1 MNFLRAIIVVLTL
14 GVSLAALVG
23 CREERP
29 RTARSPSGNSGLQ
42 QSDRGDV
49 LFSAVVGQ
57 LRNLVGQAD
66 TDLTPP
72 AVILDSKSSADG
84 RDVMAICTTNPAY
97 PDGPINYLSVAS
109 ENPNSRF
116 RNLGVRPG
124 DILKYYAVYD
134 QESLETGIQQTVAMD
149 LLVAQVLNDNALLIQ
164 GGLMLPVLEPAKIEV
179 WRYVDDRLDEI
190 ARQLA
195 TYVRYRQPVF
205 DWEPTPDA
213 RILKQVVERLNQW
226 MRQSQPKVEW
236 SLDPLLA
243 TLDPQLASD
252 DRLAPMIAESALAES
267 VFQPYEGRLLQ
278 EAIWHRDISRW
289 AQGSSLYPVDRAA
302 ALFDWTIRNVQLD
315 ADEDVLPLR
324 PWQVLMFGHGTA
336 EQRAWVFAELC
347 RQQGLDVVMLSV
359 PDEAELPADGASAA
373 GATRFWL
380 PALLSDGQLYLFDT
394 RLGLAIPGAK
404 GDGVATLAA
413 VKADDG
419 LLRQLDLDDRPYDVT
434 AEQLKHM
441 TASPV
446 ADRFQLT
453 RRAQAIE
460 GKLTGDDRLVLTS
473 RPSAIAERLKVAPG
487 VADVT
492 IWDFPFQIIRD
503 QLRVPMAQRRRLAMD
518 FEPFAWRP
526 TLWKARVLHFRG
538 QRAEPSADDPTAEV
552 ADDHGE
558 AVQIYTSRLVR
569 PPCRVIDG
577 LGSAPK
583 QRIYSATKDGASYWV
598 GLLLFDDEKYPSAE
612 NWFHDPRL
620 SADGSNPWVGG
631 TRYNLART
639 LEAQG
644 KRDEAIALYE
654 ADTSPQSHGNRLRG
668 KWLKERV
675 QTAKEPPPTADE

>member
-1 MNFLRAIIVVLTL
+1 MNFLRAFVIVSTL
-14 GVSLAALVG
+14 GVVLSALVG
-23 CREERP
+23 CREERS
-29 RTARSPSGNSGLQ
+29 RTARAPSGSSGLQ
-42 QSDRGDV
+42 QSERGDV

-57 LRNLVGQAD
+57 LRNLVGQVD

-72 AVILDSKSSADG
+72 AVILDSKSSANG
-84 RDVMAICTTNPAY
+84 KDVMAVCTTNPDY
-97 PDGPINYLSVAS
+97 PDGPINYLSVWG
-109 ENPNSRF
+109 EPNSRF
-116 RNLGVRPG
+116 RSLGVRPG
-124 DILKYYAVYD
+124 DILKFYAVYD
-134 QESLETGIQQTVAMD
+134 AESLETGIQQTVAMD

-164 GGLMLPVLEPAKIEV
+164 GGLTRPVLEPAKVEV
-179 WRYVDDRLDEI
+179 WRYLDDRLDEI
-190 ARQLA
+190 ARQLG
-195 TYVRYRQPVF
+195 TYVRYRRPVF

-226 MRQSQPKVEW
+226 MRQSQPKVDW

-243 TLDPQLASD
+243 TLDPQLAND
-252 DRLAPMIAESALAES
+252 DRLAPLIAESALAAP
-267 VFQPYEGRLLQ
+267 VFEPYEGRRIQ

-289 AQGSSLYPVDRAA
+289 AQGRSLYPVERAA
-302 ALFDWTIRNVQLD
+302 ALFDWTVRNVQLD
-315 ADEDVLPLR
+315 ADEDALPLR

-347 RQQGLDVVMLSV
+347 RQQGLEIVILSI
-359 PDEAELPADGASAA
+359 PDEAELEAGDEAATGAAK
-373 GATRFWL
+373 FWL

-404 GDGVATLAA
+404 SEGVATLAA
-413 VKADDG
+413 VLADEN

-434 AEQLKHM
+434 AEQLQHV

-460 GKLTGDDRLVLTS
+460 GKLTGDDRLVLTA
-473 RPSAIAERLKVAPG
+473 RPSTVVERLKDAPG
-487 VADVT
+487 VAEVK
-492 IWDFPFQIIRD
+492 IWDFPFEILRD

-538 QRAEPSADDPTAEV
+538 QRAEPSADDPTADV

-569 PPCRVIDG
+569 PPDRVINN

-583 QRIYSATKDGASYWV
+583 QRIYSAAKDGASYWV
-598 GLLLFDDEKYPSAE
+598 GLLLFEDEKFPSAE
-612 NWFHDPRL
+612 SWLQDPRL
-620 SADGSNPWVGG
+620 SAGDNNPWYSG

-644 KRDEAIALYE
+644 KLAEAIALYE
-654 ADTSPQSHGNRLRG
+654 ADTSPQAHGNRLRG
-668 KWLKERV
+668 KWLQES
-675 QTAKEPPPTADE
+675 APTTEKSSPDADE